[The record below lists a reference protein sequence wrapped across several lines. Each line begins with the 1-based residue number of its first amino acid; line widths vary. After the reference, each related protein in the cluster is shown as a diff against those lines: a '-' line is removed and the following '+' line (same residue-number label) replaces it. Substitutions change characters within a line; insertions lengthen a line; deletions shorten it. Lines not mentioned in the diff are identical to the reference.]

1 MSTSGKSRAVY
12 VYAWDLADEGVEQVA
27 GRLRDIG
34 ADTVA
39 LATAYHAGKFIRPH
53 GRSGKVLFPEDGT
66 IYFRHRPERYG
77 LIKPQRAALVEE
89 IDVLAELARRAPDLG
104 RVGWTVC
111 CHNSRLGL
119 MHPEMVAR
127 TCFGDPLIYSLNPA
141 HPEVRA
147 YVVALCR
154 DVAELYELDAL
165 ALETPGW
172 LPWEHG
178 YHHEFQLLPLNEWLT
193 VLLGLDFSD
202 ATLAA
207 ARAAGVDAAPLK
219 ARAASALSDWLGRDV
234 QLEPDRARD
243 WLLAELVAV
252 PEWVAFLSWR
262 CQTVAELLAEIR
274 AAVPRRTEV
283 RVIPSVQRPSARGW
297 TEGSDLARLSRACD
311 CLEVCGYE
319 PTLAM
324 LEADLAQ
331 VRLHIGAAARLN
343 VILRPAYPDLGS
355 GRDTAAAVPILRA
368 AGAEGLAFYNYGH
381 WRLPALEHVRAA
393 FAAWMAP

>member
-1 MSTSGKSRAVY
+1 MPPSGRSRTVY
-12 VYAWDLADEGVEQVA
+12 VYAWDLVDEGVAEVA
-27 GRLRDIG
+27 ARLRDVG

-53 GRSGKVLFPEDGT
+53 ARTGKVLFPEDGT
-66 IYFRHRPERYG
+66 IYFRHRAERYG
-77 LIKPQRAALVEE
+77 TIKPLRAALIEDV
-89 IDVLAELARRAPDLG
+89 DVLAELGREAPDLG

-111 CHNSRLGL
+111 CHNTRLGL
-119 MHPEMVAR
+119 LHPTMVAR
-127 TCFGDPLIYSLNPA
+127 TCFGDPLFYSLNPA

-154 DVAELYELDAL
+154 DLAELYELDAL
-165 ALETPGW
+165 VLETAGW

-178 YHHEFQLLPLNEWLT
+178 CHHEFQLLPLNEWLA

-207 ARAAGVDAAPLK
+207 ARKAGVDAAPLK
-219 ARAASALSDWLGRDV
+219 ARAAAAVADWLARDV
-234 QLEPDRARD
+234 ELEPDRARD

-252 PEWVAFLSWR
+252 PDWSAFLAWR
-262 CQTVAELLAEIR
+262 CRCVAELVAEVR
-274 AAVPRRTEV
+274 DAVPRRTEI

-297 TEGSDLARLSRACD
+297 TEGSDLAQLAAACD
-311 CLEVCGYE
+311 RLELCGYE
-319 PTLAM
+319 ATVARLA
-324 LEADLAQ
+324 ADLVL
-331 VRLHIGAAARLN
+331 VRQHIGTAARLN
-343 VILRPAYPDLGS
+343 VILRPAHPDLGG
-355 GRDTAAAVPILRA
+355 GRETAAAVPVLRA
-368 AGAEGLAFYNYGH
+368 AGVAGLGFYNYGH

>member
-1 MSTSGKSRAVY
+1 MPTSRRSRAVY
-12 VYAWDLADEGVEQVA
+12 VYAWDLVDEGVAEVA
-27 GRLRDIG
+27 SRLRDVG

-53 GRSGKVLFPEDGT
+53 GRAGKVLFPEDGT

-77 LIKPQRAALVEE
+77 AVEPLRATLVGE
-89 IDVLAELARRAPDLG
+89 IDVLAELARLAPDLG

-111 CHNSRLGL
+111 CHNTRLGQL
-119 MHPEMVAR
+119 HPELVAR

-141 HPEVRA
+141 HPAVRD

-202 ATLAA
+202 ATLKA
-207 ARAAGVDAAPLK
+207 ARAAGVDAAALK
-219 ARAASALSDWLGRDV
+219 DRAAVAVSDWLARDV

-262 CQTVAELLAEIR
+262 CQCVADLVGEVR
-274 AAVPRRTEV
+274 DAVPRHSEV

-297 TEGSDLARLSRACD
+297 TEGSDLARLSRVCD
-311 CLEVCGYE
+311 RLEVCGYE
-319 PTLAM
+319 PSVAM
-324 LEADLAQ
+324 LQADLAQ
-331 VRLHIGAAARLN
+331 VRRHIGDDARLN
-343 VILRPAYPDLGS
+343 VILRPAHPDLGG
-355 GRDTAAAVPILRA
+355 GRETATAVPVLRA
-368 AGAEGLAFYNYGH
+368 AGVEGLAFYNYGH
-381 WRLPALEHVRAA
+381 WRLPALDHVRAA
-393 FAAWMAP
+393 FTAWMTP